1 VIWIEQEVRPMTA
14 QSMPARVAALPRDT
28 LLRLVLKLDA
38 LVTGVNGVAYLAA
51 AEPLEELLGVSAA
64 LMRPVGAFLVL
75 FAAVVWFVATRRVV
89 PRGAALAIAAA
100 NAVWALGSLVFAAAG
115 ASSPSTVGT
124 VWVVLQALVVGG
136 FAALQALATRPGS
149 AVG

>member
-14 QSMPARVAALPRDT
+14 KSMPARVAALPRET

-38 LVTGVNGVAYLAA
+38 AVTGANGVAYLAA
-51 AEPLEELLGVSAA
+51 AGPLEDLLGVSAG
-64 LMRPVGAFLVL
+64 LLRPIGAFLVL
-75 FAAVVWFVATRRVV
+75 FAAAVWFVATRRVV
-89 PRGAALAIAAA
+89 PRTAVLAIATA

-124 VWVVLQALVVGG
+124 VWVLLQALVVGS
-136 FAALQALATRPGS
+136 FAALQALTSRPE
-149 AVG
+149 

>member
-14 QSMPARVAALPRDT
+14 KSMPARVAALPRET

-38 LVTGVNGVAYLAA
+38 AVTGANGVAYLAA
-51 AEPLEELLGVSAA
+51 AEPLEDRLGVSAG
-64 LMRPVGAFLVL
+64 LLRPIGAFLVL
-75 FAAVVWFVATRRVV
+75 FAGAVWFVATRRVV
-89 PRGAALAIAAA
+89 PRTAVLAIATA

-124 VWVVLQALVVGG
+124 VWVLLQALVVGS
-136 FAALQALATRPGS
+136 FAALQALTSRPE
-149 AVG
+149 

>member
-1 VIWIEQEVRPMTA
+1 VIWIEQEVKPMT
-14 QSMPARVAALPRDT
+14 PALVPPRVAALPRDT

-38 LVTGVNGVAYLAA
+38 LVTGLNGIAYLAA

-75 FAAVVWFVATRRVV
+75 FAAAVWFVATRRVV
-89 PRGAALAIAAA
+89 SRPAVLAIATA
-100 NAVWALGSLVFAAAG
+100 NGVWAIGSLVFAAAG

-136 FAALQALATRPGS
+136 FAALQALASRPE
-149 AVG
+149 

>member
-14 QSMPARVAALPRDT
+14 KSMPARVAALPRET

-38 LVTGVNGVAYLAA
+38 AVTGANGVAYLAA
-51 AEPLEELLGVSAA
+51 AEPLEDLLGVSAG
-64 LMRPVGAFLVL
+64 LLRPIGAFLVL
-75 FAAVVWFVATRRVV
+75 FAAAVWFVATRRVV
-89 PRGAALAIAAA
+89 PRTAVLAIATA

-124 VWVVLQALVVGG
+124 VWVLLQALVVGS
-136 FAALQALATRPGS
+136 FAALQALTSRPE
-149 AVG
+149 